1 MVLHLDR
8 TDETDGDQDD
18 ADEHSEHWGSPP
30 WDAPQDH
37 GAAPG
42 SRTPAA
48 RAHRR
53 TPGPRD
59 RLPSASVTSA
69 PSDLPAVPPPGTR
82 PDPAPYA
89 RPGGFPVVGVVG
101 GGQLARMMQ
110 PAAIAL
116 GLRLR
121 VLAEG
126 PGTSAAQVITPV
138 TVGAADDLGALVA
151 FASDCDAV
159 TFDHEHV
166 PAAGLRAMAEVTS
179 VQPGADALLHAQD
192 KIVMRERLTALGV
205 PCPRWARVAD
215 EEALRAFGA
224 DAGWPVVLKTP
235 RGGYD
240 GKGVLVV
247 DSPQDDEALAT
258 ATGWFADW
266 APRGGLLA
274 EEHVPFRR
282 ELAALVARSPSGQ
295 AAAWPVVETV
305 QAGGVCRE
313 VVAPAPDL
321 DDELAARLS
330 GIALAIAGGL
340 GVTGVLA
347 VEVFEVER
355 TVDGVVR
362 REVLVNELAM
372 RPHNSG
378 HWTIDG
384 SVTSQFEQHLRA
396 VLDLPL
402 GTTAARSPW
411 TVMVNV
417 LGPPRIED
425 RHEDLYR
432 SYLHVMAHDPG
443 VKVHL
448 YGKEQRPGRKLGHV
462 TVHGDDLDTVR
473 ERARHAAA
481 FIAGEIDQ

>member
-1 MVLHLDR
+1 MTH
-8 TDETDGDQDD
+8 T
-18 ADEHSEHWGSPP
+18 
-30 WDAPQDH
+30 
-37 GAAPG
+37 
-42 SRTPAA
+42 
-48 RAHRR
+48 
-53 TPGPRD
+53 
-59 RLPSASVTSA
+59 
-69 PSDLPAVPPPGTR
+69 

-110 PAAIAL
+110 PAAVAL

-126 PGTSAAQVITPV
+126 PDVSAAQVISPAP
-138 TVGAADDLGALVA
+138 VGAADDLDALRA
-151 FASDCDAV
+151 FAADCDAV

-166 PAAGLRAMAEVTS
+166 PPAGLRAMAELTS
-179 VQPGADALLHAQD
+179 VQPSADALLHAQD
-192 KIVMRERLTALGV
+192 KLVMRERLTALGV
-205 PCPRWARVAD
+205 PCPRFAAVAGV
-215 EEALRAFGA
+215 EELRAFA
-224 DAGWPVVLKTP
+224 AEAGWPVVLKTP

-247 DSPQDDEALAT
+247 ADPQLDPAGLAT
-258 ATGWFADW
+258 ATGWFEDW
-266 APRGGLLA
+266 AERGPLLA
-274 EEHVPFRR
+274 EEHVPFVR

-295 AAAWPVVETV
+295 AASWPVVETV

-321 DDELAARLS
+321 DPDLAAQASR
-330 GIALAIAGGL
+330 IALDIAGGL

-347 VEVFEVER
+347 VELFEVER
-355 TVDGVVR
+355 DGR

-378 HWTIDG
+378 HWSIEG

-402 GTTAARSPW
+402 GSPAPRAPW

-417 LGPPRIED
+417 LGPREVEPR
-425 RHEDLYR
+425 HADLYR

-462 TVHGDDLDTVR
+462 TVYGDDLDTVR
-473 ERARHAAA
+473 DRARHAAA
-481 FIAGEIDQ
+481 FIAGEIDE